1 MTPTLR
7 LTRRALAA
15 MVWCLAALSTTGAQ
29 EHATAPSSV
38 PPPVRIDAVTAR
50 NGMVVAQEKR
60 ASRIG
65 VEILEK
71 GGNAIDAAVAV
82 GFALAVTLPKAG
94 NLGGGGFMLM
104 HLAQPN
110 EDVAIDYR
118 EAAPR
123 DTPPDVFLDPNGEA
137 DPKKSRE
144 SGLGVGVPGTV
155 AGLAVALDRFG
166 SGKFTLADLIAP
178 ALALARDGVPV
189 EDDLVDSLLLAQPRL
204 ARWPSSARV
213 FLKPDGTPPGPGEQL
228 VQGDLAASLEA
239 IARDGARAFYTGPI
253 ADQIV
258 AAVREAG
265 GRMTRRDLEAYAPM
279 LREPAHGTY
288 RGYDI
293 VSMPPPSSGG
303 LTIIQ
308 MLEMLERFPIGDNSQ
323 GFGFG
328 QKNTLHVM
336 IEAMRLAFA
345 DRAFWEGDE
354 DFVHVPKKGLL
365 DATYLASRSALID
378 LNTVLP
384 PTTHGN
390 PLPFDMASLTSQKVK
405 LAAVAPQRE
414 GTHTT
419 HFVVVDKHNNIVSYT
434 TTVESLFGSG
444 ITVPGYGFI
453 LNNELTD
460 FNFPPAF
467 NPATGN
473 PGAND
478 VAPFKRPRSSM
489 APTLLLKDDEPFA
502 VMGAAGGATIINSL
516 LQITFN
522 IVDHGMTIQQAIDAP
537 RISSTHRSSVSC
549 ETGPFFPLGFTPTPP
564 FSATVVQALRAMG
577 HDIPPCSANIAT
589 GASSSAQA
597 VIIDLQT
604 GKQYGAADP
613 RREGTVIGLPAT
625 RQGG

>member
-38 PPPVRIDAVTAR
+38 LPPMRIDAVTAR

-94 NLGGGGFMLM
+94 NLGGGGFMLV

-123 DTPPDVFLDPNGEA
+123 DTPPDVFLDPNGAA

-166 SGKFTLADLIAP
+166 SGKFTLAELIAP

-204 ARWPSSARV
+204 ARWPSSVRV
-213 FLKPDGTPPGPGEQL
+213 FLKPDGTAPGPGERL

-303 LTIIQ
+303 VHLI
-308 MLEMLERFPIGDNSQ
+308 EMLNILEGYPPQDLASASPAA
-323 GFGFG
+323 
-328 QKNTLHVM
+328 LHLM
-336 IEAMRLAFA
+336 IEAMKLAYA
-345 DRAFWEGDE
+345 DRAEYLGDS
-354 DFVHVPKKGLL
+354 DAVDVP
-365 DATYLASRSALID
+365 TER
-378 LNTVLP
+378 
-384 PTTHGN
+384 
-390 PLPFDMASLTSQKVK
+390 LTSKTY
-405 LAAVAPQRE
+405 AA
-414 GTHTT
+414 
-419 HFVVVDKHNNIVSYT
+419 
-434 TTVESLFGSG
+434 
-444 ITVPGYGFI
+444 
-453 LNNELTD
+453 
-460 FNFPPAF
+460 
-467 NPATGN
+467 
-473 PGAND
+473 
-478 VAPFKRPRSSM
+478 
-489 APTLLLKDDEPFA
+489 
-502 VMGAAGGATIINSL
+502 
-516 LQITFN
+516 
-522 IVDHGMTIQQAIDAP
+522 
-537 RISSTHRSSVSC
+537 
-549 ETGPFFPLGFTPTPP
+549 
-564 FSATVVQALRAMG
+564 ALRAGINPKKARLSVDIRAGEAPASSGGNTTHVSIVDRDGNAVAMTTSLNFNYGLGLVAGQSGILLNNTLDDFAAKPGAPNAFGLTGGAANAPGPGKRPLSSMTPTIVLKDGAPVFVTGAPGGSRIITSVLQVLVNAIDFKKPIAEAVAAPRVHHQWLPDEVVVERTLPAETVRALVARG
-577 HDIPPCSANIAT
+577 HKVRVGPTSGSANSIAVT
-589 GASSSAQA
+589 AAGL
-597 VIIDLQT
+597 V
-604 GKQYGAADP
+604 GAAD
-613 RREGTVIGLPAT
+613 T
-625 RQGG
+625 RAKGALAAGY